1 MIWWKIKLWDSFVSH
16 AVSGIIKYQY
26 FNRTW
31 INKLYIL
38 FFRYYKKASLYY
50 INKDTLVLDRSVLC
64 MYLQNKEDHK
74 ILTIQ
79 DRICSLQGNLLI
91 HSWKCVFWSVNVFI
105 LHSFSGLNYSGKKIC
120 WGKQIYLQQ

>member
-1 MIWWKIKLWDSFVSH
+1 MTHVIQYDGRLSCETHSFRSVRNYEISVLQQEKRIKKSSYT
-16 AVSGIIKYQY
+16 IIKRKI
-26 FNRTW
+26 FPNNRFAVYVE
-31 INKLYIL
+31 N
-38 FFRYYKKASLYY
+38 
-50 INKDTLVLDRSVLC
+50 NVLW
-64 MYLQNKEDHK
+64 MYLQNKQDHK